1 MNPFRQIF
9 ILFLLFFSIK
19 NFGQKTLSD
28 PKYSENFNTL
38 LKTGVGNSLPDGWRL
53 DETGTNANGNY
64 TAGNGAGNS
73 GDSYSFGTTD
83 SDERALGCLQ
93 SGSLIPAIGFGFT
106 NSTGSNITSLK
117 ISYTGEQWRL
127 GTTGRADRLDFQYST
142 DATSLSTGTWKDVDS
157 LDFSSPTTTGTV
169 GALDGNAEANT
180 RKISFTI
187 TGLLIEA
194 GKTVYLRWRDFNASG
209 ADDGLAID
217 DFLLEAGGADGSG
230 ALPTITALS
239 PAHQQT
245 GVGLQLRCKIS
256 FSQPVVKGSGS
267 ISLFKSSDNA
277 KVADLSAAQV
287 QVSGANAEFTLSGLS
302 VSTSYYLQVPAGLF
316 TDAGGRPLPAAGGPN
331 GWSFS
336 TNAWPLYNY
345 DLNTCDLGN
354 PGSWKQSSVKGDST
368 WRCAPDA
375 WLNSGGFRING
386 FSSSTG
392 AQIQDDWL
400 ISPAMDLS
408 LYNIPTLNFR
418 LRSRFKGA
426 PLRVYYAIGTD
437 STAPAAGSAAWTLL
451 ETIYTIEHNDRW
463 QSIQPLDLGAAKSA
477 KTYLAFRYTS
487 SPEEGSS
494 QVTLDDI
501 QVGNAQK
508 APAAYLNPLS
518 PTLLV
523 FDQGTPGQA
532 SAPQSFQF
540 QVFNLSGELSLQA
553 PAFFELSLDSSTYAA
568 TAKLSAAQAKAN
580 ALKLFVRY
588 KPTLSAAQDGGKISI
603 LAGGSAVAALQVL
616 GNTLDPAS
624 TLDIVNWNIEW
635 FGNPASGYGPSD
647 DDLAERNVR
656 TVLERLNA
664 DVYAFQEVV
673 DVNRFRRMIGAL
685 KDYGVFIADYCSN
698 ASDTLSSN
706 YANGQKLAF
715 AYRKSTV
722 SRATARGMKRN
733 SASAYS
739 NWASGRFPFLMEA
752 RVNTGSG
759 EQTLHFIAIHG
770 KSGSTLADF
779 TRRRDAARELKDTLD
794 AAFSKV
800 PVIVLGDYNDDL
812 DSTISAAEVQPAVSP
827 YALFVADTL
836 DADRYRSPSLV
847 LSNAG
852 YNSIS
857 GYADVVE
864 HIVVSDELEKALWP
878 GGVRLVTEV
887 KDWIADYHNTTS
899 DHFPLMARLRFSSL
913 LTSEKTLPLE
923 DRALVLLGNPVSDA
937 LRFRLSVQSSDLQFS
952 VFSSDGRLCSQSSI
966 ANAGAFESVFEI
978 PTQSLPAG
986 SYWLQVRNGRY
997 RAVRPFVVQH
1007 PGK

>member
-1 MNPFRQIF
+1 MHPFKQIF
-9 ILFLLFFSIK
+9 IFLFLFFSIK
-19 NFGQKTLSD
+19 NFGQKSLSD
-28 PKYSENFNTL
+28 LKYSENFNTL
-38 LKTGVGNSLPDGWRL
+38 LKTGVGNSLPDGWRI

-73 GDSYSFGTTD
+73 GDSYSFGATD

-93 SGSLIPAIGFGFT
+93 SGSLIPALGFGFS
-106 NSTGSNITSLK
+106 NNTGSNITSLK

-127 GTTGRADRLDFQYST
+127 GTSGRADRLDFQYST

-169 GALDGNAEANT
+169 GALDGNAEANF

-187 TGLLIEA
+187 SGLLIEA

-217 DFLLEAGGADGSG
+217 DFILEAGRADGSG
-230 ALPTITALS
+230 ALPVLTAFS
-239 PAHQQT
+239 PAHQQS
-245 GVGLQLRCKIS
+245 GVGLQPRCKIT
-256 FSQPVVKGSGS
+256 FSQSVLKGSGS
-267 ISLFKSSDNA
+267 ISLFKASDSS
-277 KVADLSAAQV
+277 KVADIAAAQI
-287 QVSGANAEFTLSGLS
+287 QVSGASAEFSLSGLS
-302 VSTSYYLQVPAGLF
+302 VSTGYYLQIPAGLF
-316 TDAGGRPLPAAGGPN
+316 TDAGGRPLPAAGGPAA
-331 GWSFS
+331 WSFS
-336 TNAWPLYNY
+336 TNAWPLYTY
-345 DLNTCDLGN
+345 DLNACELGN

-375 WLNSGGFRING
+375 WLNTGGFRING

-392 AQIQDDWL
+392 AQLQDDWL
-400 ISPAMDLS
+400 ISPAIDLS
-408 LYNIPTLNFR
+408 LYNIPTLSFR

-426 PLRVYYAIGTD
+426 PLRVYYAVSTD
-437 STAPAAGSAAWTLL
+437 STAPAAGTSPWKLL
-451 ETIYTIEHNDRW
+451 ETLYTVEHNDRW
-463 QSIQPLDLGAAKSA
+463 QLIQNLDLGAAKSA
-477 KTYLAFRYTS
+477 KTYIAFRYTS

-508 APAAYLNPLS
+508 APAAYYNPLS
-518 PTLLV
+518 PTLLI

-532 SAPQSFQF
+532 STPQSFLF
-540 QVFNLSGELSLQA
+540 QVFNLSGELSLRA
-553 PAFFELSLDSSTYAA
+553 PTFFELSLDSSTYAA
-568 TAKLSAAQAKAN
+568 TASLSAAQAKTGAI
-580 ALKLFVRY
+580 KIFVRY
-588 KPTLSAAQDGGKISI
+588 KPTLSAAQDGGKISL
-603 LAGGSAVAALQVL
+603 LAGGSEIATLQVL
-616 GNTLDPAS
+616 GNTVDPGT

-635 FGNPASGYGPSD
+635 FGNPASGYGPAD

-673 DVNRFRRMIGAL
+673 DVTRFRRMIGGL
-685 KDYGVFIADYCSN
+685 KDYGVFVADYCSN
-698 ASDTLSSN
+698 ASDTLSAN
-706 YANGQKLAF
+706 YANGQKIAF

-722 SRATARGMKRN
+722 SRASARGMKRN
-733 SASAYS
+733 STSAYT
-739 NWASGRFPFLMEA
+739 NWASGRFPYLMEA

-759 EQTLHFIAIHG
+759 EQILHFIAIHG
-770 KSGSTLADF
+770 KSGSTLSDF

-800 PVIVLGDYNDDL
+800 PVIVLGDFNDDL
-812 DSTISAAEVQPAVSP
+812 DSTISATEVQPALSP
-827 YALFVADTL
+827 YAAFVADTL
-836 DADRYRSPSLV
+836 DADRYRSPSLA
-847 LSNAG
+847 LSNTG
-852 YNSIS
+852 YNSIA

-913 LTSEKTLPLE
+913 LTSERSIPLDE
-923 DRALVLLGNPVSDA
+923 RALVLLGNPVSEA
-937 LRFRLSVQSSDLQFS
+937 LRFQLSVQSGDLQFS
-952 VFSSDGRLCSQSSI
+952 VFSSDGRLCAQSSVT
-966 ANAGAFESVFEI
+966 NPGTFESVFEI
-978 PTQSLPAG
+978 PTRQLASG
-986 SYWLQVRNGRY
+986 SYLLQVRNGRY
-997 RAVRPFVVQH
+997 HAVRPFVVQH
-1007 PGK
+1007 SGK